1 MSNKIGNK
9 VTVSIFGQS
18 HSEAIGCT
26 IEGLGA
32 GFRPDFNRIQAD
44 LDRRRGGKNRY
55 STKRSESDTP
65 EIISGIVGGYTCG
78 APLCAIFPNS
88 DTKSGDY
95 ANLRDIP
102 RPGHADYTA
111 YVKTE
116 GYNDIR
122 GGGEYSGRLT
132 LPLCFAGSLIK
143 QILEEKGIYI
153 GAHIASVGIIQDTL
167 YDPVCV
173 SRQDLEANP
182 FPTLDQDAGVAMEEY
197 MTAIAEEG
205 DSVGGIIE
213 CAAIGL
219 PAGLGS
225 PMFEGIESEIA
236 KIVFGIPAIKG
247 IEFGAGFEV
256 SNMRGSENNDPFEYQ
271 CGKVV
276 TTTNNA
282 GGILGGITNGMPL
295 IFRCA
300 VKPTPSIAKE
310 QDSVSLSG
318 GVKAKLIIN
327 GRHDPCIVP
336 RAVPVI
342 EAACAIAIINQF

>member
-26 IEGLGA
+26 IEGLPA
-32 GFRPDFNRIQAD
+32 GFRPNMEKIQAD

-55 STKRSESDTP
+55 STMRKETDIP
-65 EIISGIVGGYTCG
+65 EIISGLVGGYTCG

-111 YVKTE
+111 YVKTG

-132 LPLCFAGSLIK
+132 LPLTFAGSLVK
-143 QILEEKGIYI
+143 QILEEKGIFI
-153 GAHIASVGIIQDTL
+153 GAHIASIGLISDTL
-167 YDPVCV
+167 YDPVYLT
-173 SRQDLEANP
+173 RQELEPNS
-182 FPTLDQDAGVAMEEY
+182 FPTIDKDAGLAMEEY

-205 DSVGGIIE
+205 DSAGGIIE

-219 PAGLGS
+219 PTGLGS

-236 KIVFGIPAIKG
+236 KAVFGIPAIKG

-256 SNMRGSENNDPFEYQ
+256 ANMRGSENNDQFEYDN
-271 CGKVV
+271 GKVV
-276 TTTNNA
+276 TRTNNA
-282 GGILGGITNGMPL
+282 GGILGGMTNGMPL

-310 QDSVSLSG
+310 QTSISLSG
-318 GVKAKLIIN
+318 KVSTPLQIK

-342 EAACAIAIINQF
+342 EAVCAITIINQL